1 MVVTAA
7 LLMMAAGQA
16 VDFSPPPMVPVGPG
30 AVQPVPPPPPPP
42 PPEPPSTGQ
51 PPPAYGTPQQPG
63 TAQQPGTPPP
73 PTYAPNRP
81 QSGYPYSPYGTPQ
94 RTDEKPPVEYG
105 LMISEALFGALT
117 SAGVSLLAYF
127 LLLRD
132 FALGSQYG
140 LFAGNS
146 TIGWV
151 VYLLVFAAVPLS
163 TAQTEVALANGS
175 RWYYSETWPS
185 ALIGLAAEAAVV
197 GLAYLTAGQGLD
209 PGDGVSI
216 VKRNANELVL
226 LIGTIGVVPLIQ
238 MAAINFFKSPRFG
251 KPGGTSLLNYK
262 EGQGLRAGIPAMS
275 PVFNPSN
282 PGVMN
287 GMSFSVLSGRF

>member
-1 MVVTAA
+1 V
-7 LLMMAAGQA
+7 
-16 VDFSPPPMVPVGPG
+16 
-30 AVQPVPPPPPPP
+30 
-42 PPEPPSTGQ
+42 
-51 PPPAYGTPQQPG
+51 
-63 TAQQPGTPPP
+63 
-73 PTYAPNRP
+73 PNRP

-117 SAGVSLLAYF
+117 AAGVSLLAYF
-127 LLLRD
+127 LLLQD
-132 FALGSQYG
+132 FANNNPEG
-140 LFAGNS
+140 LFAGN
-146 TIGWV
+146 TTVGWV
-151 VYLLVFAAVPLS
+151 VFLLVFAAVPLS

-197 GLAYLTAGQGLD
+197 GLAYATADGQALGNKAVLHTKNVND
-209 PGDGVSI
+209 
-216 VKRNANELVL
+216 LVV

-287 GMSFSVLSGRF
+287 GMSFSVMSGRF